1 MQAAWQAAW
10 QASSVTALLG
20 ILASMTAVGASDGE
34 WTPVRNVGGVTVEAR
49 PTASGFDEHRGT
61 ADVCT
66 DLSALEALVADTERF
81 PEWLPY
87 TRQAELR
94 ETTDRQVIYYVRTT
108 TPWPLKDRDMVYRI
122 TRQSDSETTVHLNV
136 VGLPDYEP
144 KHRGA
149 TRIREASGHWEFV
162 DTGAGLTVSYQLF
175 VDPGPVP
182 AIAANGRLASAVGET
197 LANLADRFPCTQI

>member
-1 MQAAWQAAW
+1 
-10 QASSVTALLG
+10 
-20 ILASMTAVGASDGE
+20 
-34 WTPVRNVGGVTVEAR
+34 VGGVTVEAR

-61 ADVCT
+61 AEVCT
-66 DLSALEALVADTERF
+66 DLSALEALISDTERF

-87 TRQAELR
+87 TRQAELL
-94 ETTDRQVIYYVRTT
+94 ETSDRQFTYYVRTT

-122 TRQSDSETTVHLNV
+122 TRQSDSATTVHLDV

-144 KHRGA
+144 KRRGA
-149 TRIREASGHWEFV
+149 TRIREASGRWEFI

-182 AIAANGRLASAVGET
+182 AFAANGRLASAVGET